1 LPGLTARR
9 LLITPL
15 NCGVFIYPG
24 YLGER
29 QANKGKQKMQL
40 TLKLDAGL
48 AESYG
53 TCREYVA
60 SRVHHQGRPQKAIAA
75 DMDYSP
81 SDLSRKLAQNPDD
94 LEKFMAVS
102 GDKSPILYLV
112 EKYLVESE
120 GEIEILKRRL
130 AELEGK
136 KPRAVA

>member
-1 LPGLTARR
+1 
-9 LLITPL
+9 
-15 NCGVFIYPG
+15 
-24 YLGER
+24 
-29 QANKGKQKMQL
+29 MQL
-40 TLKLDAGL
+40 TLNLDAGL

-60 SRVHHQGRPQKAIAA
+60 ARVHHQGRPQKAIAA

-94 LEKFMAVS
+94 SRRFTLDDLERFMDVT
-102 GDKSPILYLV
+102 GDKSPVLYLV

-120 GEIEILKRRL
+120 GEIEVLKRRL